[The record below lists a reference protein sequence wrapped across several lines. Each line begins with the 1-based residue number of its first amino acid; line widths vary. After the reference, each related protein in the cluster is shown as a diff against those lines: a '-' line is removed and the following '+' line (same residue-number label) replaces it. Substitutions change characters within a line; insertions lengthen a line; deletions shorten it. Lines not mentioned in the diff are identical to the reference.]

1 MAYEDLVVN
10 RAEGALEI
18 TINRPEKLNALREQT
33 AVEIMEAMSA
43 VEMDREV
50 VGVILQ
56 GSEKAF
62 CTGVD
67 TSEFQYSP
75 DNRFDI
81 YRSRKRTRKTLAMQR
96 FIMGFTKPVITAIE
110 GYALGGGLE
119 LALMG
124 DIIVCGEGAQL
135 GLPEARIGMMPGAG
149 GTQTLTRLIGKPL
162 AKEIM
167 WTGRRL
173 SANEALGFRLVNH
186 VTPRGQAL
194 AKARDIVAEI
204 AKSAPLSVMLI
215 KQAVDRGVDMSLA
228 DGLATEN
235 DICYL
240 LTFSEDREEGLKAFR
255 EKRPPK
261 FRGQ

>member
-1 MAYEDLVVN
+1 MAYEDIIVQ
-10 RAEGALEI
+10 RTASALEI
-18 TINRPEKLNALREQT
+18 AINRPDKLNALREQT
-33 AVEIMEAMSA
+33 AAEIMAAMGE
-43 VEMDREV
+43 VEMDRAI
-50 VGVILQ
+50 VGVILH

-67 TSEFQYSP
+67 TSEFKYAESE
-75 DNRFDI
+75 RFDV
-81 YRSRKRTRKTLAMQR
+81 YRARKRTRKTLQMQR
-96 FIMGFTKPVITAIE
+96 FVLGFTKPVITAIE
-110 GYALGGGLE
+110 GFALGGGLE
-119 LALMG
+119 LAMSG
-124 DIIVCGEGAQL
+124 DLIVCGEGAQL
-135 GLPEARIGMMPGAG
+135 GLPEAKLGMMPGAG

-162 AKEIM
+162 AKELM

-173 SANEALGFRLVNH
+173 SAAEAREYRLVNH
-186 VTPRGQAL
+186 VTPKGQAF
-194 AKARDIVAEI
+194 AKAREI
-204 AKSAPLSVMLI
+204 IEEIGKNAPLSVMLI

-235 DICYL
+235 DISYL